1 MSVCYQHVSIEHLC
15 FIVTRLT
22 ECGYLPVLYLEKN
35 DLIYRLSINNIIY
48 HLKTFLIYLTGYLI
62 QQYLIQLIKGK
73 INLYNCNH
81 EKIGRNLSPVTNA
94 NGLVGL
100 HPSNRIIFHVWAK
113 NEV

>member
-15 FIVTRLT
+15 FLVMRLT

-62 QQYLIQLIKGK
+62 QLMKGK

-94 NGLVGL
+94 NRLVGL
-100 HPSNRIIFHVWAK
+100 HPSNRLIFHVGAK

>member
-15 FIVTRLT
+15 FIVMRLT
-22 ECGYLPVLYLEKN
+22 DAVICLYYTWKKN

>member
-15 FIVTRLT
+15 FLVMRLT

-35 DLIYRLSINNIIY
+35 VLIYRLSINNIIY
-48 HLKTFLIYLTGYLI
+48 HLKTFLIYLTGY
-62 QQYLIQLIKGK
+62 YLIQLIKGK

-100 HPSNRIIFHVWAK
+100 HPSNRLIFHVWAK